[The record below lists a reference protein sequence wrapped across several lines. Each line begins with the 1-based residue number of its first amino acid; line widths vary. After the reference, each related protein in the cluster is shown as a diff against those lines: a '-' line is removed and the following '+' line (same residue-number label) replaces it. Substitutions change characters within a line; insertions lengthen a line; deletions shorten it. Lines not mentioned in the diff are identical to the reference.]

1 MELLNQSQ
9 YARHRGVS
17 PEAVRKAI
25 ASGRISLIDGK
36 IDPEVADIQWR
47 KNTNQSKAA
56 AANSGRMQNLAVGQE
71 LAANLPTSPAVEDY
85 MHWKTRRERAEAI
98 RSEQDQEREAGN
110 LVYRDRVER
119 GAKTVARLLRDQLL
133 SVPSRLAA
141 ELAAI
146 TETAVIEQKIRDE
159 IRGVLSGMDKM
170 IQQYAEG
177 VDDEA

>member
-1 MELLNQSQ
+1 MVLLTQAD
-9 YARHRGVS
+9 YARQRGVS
-17 PEAVRKAI
+17 KVAVHKAI
-25 ASGRISLIDGK
+25 KSGRISLIDGK
-36 IDPEVADIQWR
+36 IDPEVADIQWER
-47 KNTNQSKAA
+47 NTDKVKQA
-56 AANSGRMQNLAVGQE
+56 AANSGRMRDAENNQIATLLAQS
-71 LAANLPTSPAVEDY
+71 SPVVEDY

-110 LVYRDRVER
+110 LIYRDQAER

-141 ELAAI
+141 ELSAI
-146 TETAVIEQKIRDE
+146 TETTIIEQKIRDE
-159 IRGVLSGMDKM
+159 IRTVLSGMDKL